1 MAIEVT
7 ARKGKPMS
15 LMTKLVRDVIYPAW
29 LLREGQYG
37 ILRRI
42 GEIET
47 TAHLSSDQLQE
58 RQLGL
63 LRRLLTHAE
72 TECAYYRRLFAEH
85 GFSAQ
90 DFRHLDD
97 LGKLPVLT
105 KTIIGNNTE
114 EIIADSFRS
123 RGDLMES
130 HTGGSTGLPM
140 TFYRDKECL
149 LYRRALDHFLDNSIG
164 FNIGERQAL
173 LWGNPFDVP
182 VRKSAR
188 HDLLERIVWRRI
200 SHLPVVLDDRS
211 FSEFVLRVKNFKP
224 KLFKAYPSLLHFFCR
239 FIVREKLGPIR
250 IPMVVATAEQLF
262 DFQRE
267 LAQEVL
273 GCQVFEKYGSRE
285 IGTAAV
291 ECAQNDGLHLITES
305 LYVEVESVPGY
316 ESMGVGKLIVTDL
329 RNYAMPLI
337 RYEVGDLAAID
348 TSPCDCGLPFPRL
361 KNIQGRATDILY
373 RRDGTPIAGL
383 ETTDAITYSGIST
396 QAQIVQDDPGK
407 ITVKIVK
414 LSQVTEK
421 QRTYIRAKLMEMLGD
436 DGEVMF
442 EDVDAIE
449 RDKSGKFRYTIS
461 NIKM

>member
-1 MAIEVT
+1 
-7 ARKGKPMS
+7 MS

-37 ILRRI
+37 ILRRV

-47 TAHLSSDQLQE
+47 TAHLTSDQLRQ
-58 RQLGL
+58 RQLDL
-63 LRRLLTHAE
+63 LRRLLVHAE
-72 TECAYYRRLFAEH
+72 TETVYYRRMFAEH
-85 GFSAQ
+85 GFSAH
-90 DFRHLDD
+90 DFRHFDD
-97 LGKLPVLT
+97 LSKLPILT
-105 KTIIGNNTE
+105 KEIIGEHTQ
-114 EIIADSFRS
+114 EIIADSFRN

-164 FNIGERQAL
+164 YHIGDKQAL

-182 VRKSAR
+182 VQKSAR
-188 HDLLERIVWRRI
+188 HDLLERVVWRRI

-211 FSEFVLRVKNFKP
+211 FSDFVFRVKSFKP
-224 KLFKAYPSLLHFFCR
+224 KLLKAYPSLLHFFCR
-239 FIVREKLGPIR
+239 FIVKENLGPIK

-267 LAQEVL
+267 LAQEIL

-291 ECAQNDGLHLITES
+291 ECAQHDGLHLITES
-305 LYVEVESVPGY
+305 LYVEVEPLPGY

-329 RNYAMPLI
+329 RNYSMPLI

-348 TSPCDCGLPFPRL
+348 DSPCECGLPFPRL

-373 RRDGTPIAGL
+373 RKDGTPIAGL

-396 QAQIVQDDPGK
+396 QAQIVQEEPGR

-414 LSQVTEK
+414 LSQTTEK
-421 QRTYIRAKLMEMLGD
+421 QRSYIRNKLMEMLGP
-436 DGEVMF
+436 DGDVTF
-442 EDVDAIE
+442 ADVDVIE

-461 NIKM
+461 NVKI

>member
-1 MAIEVT
+1 
-7 ARKGKPMS
+7 MS

-37 ILRRI
+37 ILRRV

-47 TAHLSSDQLQE
+47 TAHLNADQLQE
-58 RQLGL
+58 RQLHL
-63 LRRLLTHAE
+63 LRRLLVHAE
-72 TECAYYRRLFAEH
+72 AETVYYRRLFAEH
-85 GFSAQ
+85 GFSVQ
-90 DFRHLDD
+90 DFRNSHD
-97 LGKLPVLT
+97 LRKLPLLT
-105 KTIIGNNTE
+105 KAIIGKNTQ

-140 TFYRDKECL
+140 RFYRDTECL

-164 FNIGERQAL
+164 FHIGDKQAL

-182 VRKSAR
+182 VQQSAR
-188 HDLLERIVWRRI
+188 HDLLERVVWRRI

-211 FSEFVLRVKNFKP
+211 FSDFVLRVKDFKP
-224 KLFKAYPSLLHFFCR
+224 KLFKAYPSLLHFFCN
-239 FIVREKLGPIR
+239 FIVREELGPIK

-273 GCQVFEKYGSRE
+273 GCQIFEKYGSRE
-285 IGTAAV
+285 IGTAAA
-291 ECAQNDGLHLITES
+291 ECTQHDGLHLITES
-305 LYVEVESVPGY
+305 LYVEVERVPGY
-316 ESMGVGKLIVTDL
+316 ENLGVGKLIVTDL

-348 TSPCDCGLPFPRL
+348 TSPCQCGSPFPRL

-373 RRDGTPIAGL
+373 RKDGTPIAGL

-396 QAQIVQDDPGK
+396 QAQIVQDEPGS
-407 ITVKIVK
+407 ITVKIVQ
-414 LSQVTEK
+414 LSQVTEE
-421 QRTYIRAKLMEMLGD
+421 QRDYIRTRLMEMLGN
-436 DGEVMF
+436 DGDVTF
-442 EDVDAIE
+442 ADVDAIE

-461 NIKM
+461 NVKM